1 MQGHDAEPAVG
12 QEKFACFGK
21 ARGGKFYFAHG
32 LILHEAGT
40 DDPGADGQGERRGA
54 ELAVE
59 DEEEVAEGGGKQ
71 IAVVV
76 GKEGMMATGLPSGGL
91 RRAVQPV
98 VRRFPSG
105 REWGDRFGVQT
116 RGLLVRPAGG
126 IVRFEKG
133 EEARCGNGRGGSSV
147 AGREV
152 EAEDAGGVERQGR
165 QLDFGKGCA
174 EEVRT
179 ACGKQG
185 EMLGQQ
191 ERFTRAK
198 ADGFK
203 DGHAVA
209 HAAVGEGK
217 VRTRLP

>member
-1 MQGHDAEPAVG
+1 
-12 QEKFACFGK
+12 
-21 ARGGKFYFAHG
+21 
-32 LILHEAGT
+32 
-40 DDPGADGQGERRGA
+40 
-54 ELAVE
+54 
-59 DEEEVAEGGGKQ
+59 
-71 IAVVV
+71 
-76 GKEGMMATGLPSGGL
+76 MATGLPGGGL

-98 VRRFPSG
+98 VCRFRSG
-105 REWGDRFGVQT
+105 RERSDRFGVQT
-116 RGLLVRPAGG
+116 CGLLGRNVGG
-126 IVRFEKG
+126 IMRFEKG
-133 EEARCGNGRGGSSV
+133 EEPRFGNGGGGSPVPGS
-147 AGREV
+147 EV